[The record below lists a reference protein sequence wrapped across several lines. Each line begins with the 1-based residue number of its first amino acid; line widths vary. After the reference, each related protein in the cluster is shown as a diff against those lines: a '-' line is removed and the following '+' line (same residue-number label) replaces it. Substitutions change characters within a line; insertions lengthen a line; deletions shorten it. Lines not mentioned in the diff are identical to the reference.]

1 MKPGDKLLFLC
12 ARQDF
17 SDAHLTSLLELCG
30 AQTPVWE
37 EVFVTARHHGVAPL
51 VWANL
56 EKAIS
61 AGLAVPAGVVHKFQ
75 LSCYQNVVSKRK
87 RAENLTNALAL
98 LDAHSIEVMALK
110 SVALDLLVYEQ
121 AWYTAA
127 ADSDLILRP
136 RRQEVSPQALAE
148 ISRFFERLPI
158 EYEFYEHHDVT
169 MNGHLPVDFERIWN
183 DASRVSF
190 HGHNLFL
197 MSAEDMLLSLCI
209 NSSRKRYFRIRS
221 LVDIA
226 ETVNRCREMDWA
238 TLFDKARAY
247 RCSQIAYTALVATRT
262 TLGCDLPATIPDGFG
277 LAPAR
282 VRAVRRLVPFL
293 VEHLPLAALSF
304 YAGWDLFGRKVGWS
318 LVLPYA
324 TDRWRRIGDRIQA
337 AYRASRENS

>member
-17 SDAHLTSLLELCG
+17 TDAHLKALLELG
-30 AQTPVWE
+30 ARTLVWE
-37 EVFVTARHHGVAPL
+37 QVFVTARHHGVAPL

-56 EKAIS
+56 EKAIA
-61 AGLAVPAGVVHKFQ
+61 AGLAVPAGVMHKFQ
-75 LSCYQNVVSKRK
+75 LSCYQNVVAKRK
-87 RAENLTNALAL
+87 RAENVANALAL
-98 LDAHSIEVMALK
+98 LEAHAIEVLALK

-121 AWYTAA
+121 PWYTTA

-136 RRQEVSPQALAE
+136 RRHDVSPQALAE

-183 DASRVSF
+183 DARRVSF

-226 ETVNRCREMDWA
+226 ETVNRCRELDWDA
-238 TLFDKARAY
+238 LFDKARAY
-247 RCSQIAYTALVATRT
+247 QCSQIAYTALVATQA
-262 TLGCDLPATIPDGFG
+262 TLGCALPATIPDGFRLG
-277 LAPAR
+277 PAR
-282 VRAVRRLVPFL
+282 ARAVRRLVPFL
-293 VEHLPLAALSF
+293 VEHLPLAALS
-304 YAGWDLFGRKVGWS
+304 YYTGWDLFGRKVGWS

-337 AYRASRENS
+337 AYRASRHSS